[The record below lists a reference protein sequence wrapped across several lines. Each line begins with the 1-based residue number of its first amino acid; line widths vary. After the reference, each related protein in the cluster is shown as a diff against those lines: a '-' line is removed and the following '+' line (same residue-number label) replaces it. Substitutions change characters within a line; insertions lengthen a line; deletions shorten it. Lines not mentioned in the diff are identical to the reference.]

1 MLQANNLE
9 FSYQDGSSTRMILKD
24 ITVSFDKGSY
34 YTILGQSGSGKTTLL
49 SMLSALDVPESGQ
62 ILYEDEDIQ
71 KMGLAKYRRNKIG
84 IVFQQF
90 NLVPYMSALQNV
102 LVAMSITDNEVGGK
116 ERALEI
122 LSSLGIDEEKANRN
136 IKKLSGGE
144 QQRVALARTLATDV
158 DIILADEPTGNLD
171 NNTQKEII
179 KIFQEL
185 SHVYNKCVIVVT
197 HSNSVAKS
205 SDVTYAMIDGKL
217 IRKN

>member
-49 SMLSALDVPESGQ
+49 SMLSALDVPDSGQ

-144 QQRVALARTLATDV
+144 QQRVAIARALATDV

-185 SHVYNKCVIVVT
+185 SHVHNKCVIVVT

-205 SDVTYAMIDGKL
+205 SDVTYTMMDGKL